1 MTNLQQDKLLELL
14 ADETLFGLS
23 AKERME
29 LEELKKQFPDWDE
42 DVSLELAAAAIGLSN
57 LDIEED
63 LPASLRS
70 KIFADAD
77 GYFTQ
82 SEHSQETVNSSA
94 PVFENIVNRF
104 EPEPVRQPIWQWLG
118 WAFAAAACVALA
130 VTLWTTNSRQ
140 QPEVVKNPPVNQTPT
155 PQLSAEQERA
165 RLLTTASD
173 AVKISLTDPKNAKEI
188 VGEMVWSNLMQ
199 KGYARFN
206 RLPVNDA
213 SKETYQL
220 WIVDETQNPKTPV
233 SGGVFNISKT
243 GEVIIPIDPQLTIK
257 KPAAIAVTAEKP
269 GGVVVSAQEKVV
281 AFAKI

>member
-1 MTNLQQDKLLELL
+1 MTNLQPDKLLELL
-14 ADETLFGLS
+14 ADQTLFGLS

-29 LEELKKQFPDWDE
+29 LEELKKQFPDWEE

-57 LDIEED
+57 LDIEDD

-77 GYFTQ
+77 GFFTQ
-82 SEHSQETVNSSA
+82 SEHSQEIINSNV
-94 PVFENIVNRF
+94 PVFESIANRF

-130 VTLWTTNSRQ
+130 FTLWTTSSRQ
-140 QPEVVKNPPVNQTPT
+140 QPEVVKIPSVNQTP
-155 PQLSAEQERA
+155 PLQLSAEQERA

-188 VGEMVWSNLMQ
+188 VGEMVWSNSMQ

-206 RLPVNDA
+206 RLPVNDT